1 MATSHWL
8 DIFETCPNVEPAI
21 AGKGHNQTA
30 TQFCHDWMH
39 GVLQGTAPCVLYHLF
54 TSLATEC
61 FDCYGFF
68 EKYFQCWEYPK
79 GWKASDFHQLFE
91 KKKME
96 KSKNARK
103 FSCTAA
109 ECLAIY
115 PIVRHCMC
123 TIIQPQG
130 LAVEAVDAFL
140 AMSEVIDQCHG
151 GVQWKATTWHSLLS
165 AVERANAAFEV
176 AWPEETMIKK
186 WHWHLHLPDA
196 LSRFSTLPSCFT
208 AERKHKS
215 ISALATKLQKTF
227 QL

>member
-1 MATSHWL
+1 
-8 DIFETCPNVEPAI
+8 
-21 AGKGHNQTA
+21 
-30 TQFCHDWMH
+30 
-39 GVLQGTAPCVLYHLF
+39 
-54 TSLATEC
+54 
-61 FDCYGFF
+61 
-68 EKYFQCWEYPK
+68 
-79 GWKASDFHQLFE
+79 
-91 KKKME
+91 
-96 KSKNARK
+96 
-103 FSCTAA
+103 
-109 ECLAIY
+109 
-115 PIVRHCMC
+115 MC

-130 LAVEAVDAFL
+130 LAVAAVDAFL

-196 LSRFSTLPSCFT
+196 WSRFSNLPSCFT